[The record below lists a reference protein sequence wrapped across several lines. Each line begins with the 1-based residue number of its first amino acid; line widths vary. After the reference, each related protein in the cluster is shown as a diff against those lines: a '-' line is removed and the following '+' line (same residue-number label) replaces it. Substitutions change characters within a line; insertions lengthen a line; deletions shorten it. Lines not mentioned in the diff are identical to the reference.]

1 MLLGWRAPS
10 EAEFANRDFVFWRR
24 RVVLR
29 TLLLKSR
36 VLHRHMPFENSRH
49 VPRADRLEFVAKIG
63 FPAELKQPQPYD
75 PKRSLQA
82 RRAHQTPSSGVRLSR
97 AWPGIGL

>member
-1 MLLGWRAPS
+1 MPLGWRAPS
-10 EAEFANRDFVFWRR
+10 EVELANRDFLFWRR
-24 RVVLR
+24 RDVLR

-49 VPRADRLEFVAKIG
+49 VSRADRLEFVAKIG
-63 FPAELKQPQPYD
+63 FPTESKRTLPYD

-82 RRAHQTPSSGVRLSR
+82 RRAHQTPSSDVRLSK